1 MATSYA
7 YVNPAVA
14 VLLGVTLGAELVT
27 GPVFIAM
34 PLILGGVAIVTLA
47 QRRQKLA
54 EPEPRPIGEPLR
66 EVG

>member
-1 MATSYA
+1 
-7 YVNPAVA
+7 
-14 VLLGVTLGAELVT
+14 
-27 GPVFIAM
+27 M

>member
-14 VLLGVTLGAELVT
+14 VVLGVTLGAEIVT
-27 GPVFIAM
+27 GPVFIAL

-47 QRRQKLA
+47 QRRPKLVDA
-54 EPEPRPIGEPLR
+54 EPLPIGEP
-66 EVG
+66 VQDIA